1 MAIIIGGPNNPNAY
15 VYQPNN
21 PGNTSVSPPNQSQNN
36 QASYTVTGGPHSE
49 GPRKLKKKIKTTT
62 GTSFGPAGGGIG
74 TFSGQNIQSAAAPT
88 PSEVLQSIVDVKDRV
103 KNIPGTGGLNTY
115 QNLIQNFRTSSP
127 ANMAAYAERFPVSQF
142 AMTGLPAIVKSMVPG
157 GNVFS
162 MIADAYQ
169 SGKEKVMGTVD
180 DTKDKI
186 VDIFTDDENK
196 EQTTSASSIYDYGNI
211 PDPMMSKRQPF
222 PGFRDG
228 IPSILNTSTDTPGSE
243 LLFRV
248 PGSSGYMVQKDP
260 NLGPTSAFTD
270 VNKFVDLPNS
280 PGTFIKYNEGGLAS
294 LNNKDYG
301 MLMNAS
307 NFGF

>member
-1 MAIIIGGPNNPNAY
+1 
-15 VYQPNN
+15 VYQPSN

-36 QASYTVTGGPHSE
+36 QPTYTVTGGPHSS
-49 GPRKLKKKIKTTT
+49 GPRELKKKIKTTT

-88 PSEVLQSIVDVKDRV
+88 PSEVLQSIVGVKDRV

-115 QNLIQNFRTSSP
+115 QNLIQDFRTSSP

-142 AMTGLPAIVKSMVPG
+142 AMTGLPSIVKSMLPG

-162 MIADAYQ
+162 VIADAYQ
-169 SGKEKVMGTVD
+169 SGKEKVMGIAD
-180 DTKDKI
+180 DAKDKI
-186 VDIFTDDENK
+186 VDIFTDDGNK

-211 PDPMMSKRQPF
+211 PNPMMSRRQPF
-222 PGFRDG
+222 PGFREG

-260 NLGPTSAFTD
+260 NLGPTSALPSD
-270 VNKFVDLPNS
+270 VNKFVDLPNY
-280 PGTFIKYNEGGLAS
+280 PGTFIKFNEGGLAS
-294 LNNKDYG
+294 LNNPEYG
-301 MLMNAS
+301 MLMKAS
-307 NFGF
+307 DFSL